1 MNKHHVRVA
10 PLSSNSSCVCYVCIE
25 VRGES
30 GKDYYM
36 S

>member
-1 MNKHHVRVA
+1 MNKHYVCGA

-25 VRGES
+25 VRGEN
-30 GKDYYM
+30 GKDYYT